1 MRLASAAPGSGESI
15 VRQMTQTE
23 TIDAIELGFKKSTRR
38 LFRNEPY
45 IPRKT
50 RPALLLFI
58 DSHRKITRK
67 IRMFSKSRLKTS

>member
-45 IPRKT
+45 IPRKK

-58 DSHRKITRK
+58 DSHRKIT
-67 IRMFSKSRLKTS
+67 